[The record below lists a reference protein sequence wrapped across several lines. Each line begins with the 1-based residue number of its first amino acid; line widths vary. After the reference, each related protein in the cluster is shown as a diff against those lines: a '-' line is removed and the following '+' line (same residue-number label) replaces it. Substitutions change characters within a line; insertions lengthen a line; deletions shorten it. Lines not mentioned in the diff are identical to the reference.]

1 MYWTISSLWR
11 FQLHLLLCASVVVI
25 EFVVAL
31 NTPNINSIEDI
42 QLSKDFKHFASKYLT
57 SENETYTSD
66 KRLII
71 EEFYRQSV
79 LSAKSSHDLTST
91 ELSHVNNSTNV
102 IKLVADEQQN
112 NETTRRDKHSVTN
125 EGNENFIKNYYT
137 FHTTAALSEVQQQKT
152 KA

>member
-1 MYWTISSLWR
+1 MHWTVSNLWR

-31 NTPNINSIEDI
+31 NSPNINNIEDI
-42 QLSKDFKHFASKYLT
+42 QLSKDYKHFASKYLT

-79 LSAKSSHDLTST
+79 LSAKSSHDLTQT
-91 ELSHVNNSTNV
+91 EFSHVNNSTNV
-102 IKLVADEQQN
+102 IKVVSDEQQKNN
-112 NETTRRDKHSVTN
+112 NETNETSRRDKHSVTN

-137 FHTTAALSEVQQQKT
+137 STALY
-152 KA
+152 